1 MVIGMPAQEPS
12 AGPSGCPG
20 DSPGPLLSVVILNY
34 NGEPFLRPCLDSLR
48 RQTLTEIE
56 ILVVDNASPDG
67 SADLVENEYPQVR
80 LLRLPENLH
89 FCGGNNAAL
98 PLVTG
103 EYVAFLNNDTYVEPD
118 WAAEIVRAFRENP
131 QVGAVACKIVLAD
144 RPDTLDNAGT
154 EWLSV
159 LIGHKIGWLQPAADY
174 VREQLVFGFC
184 GGGCALRREVL
195 EQVGGFDEDF
205 QSHYEDVDLSFR
217 VLLGGWKCLYV
228 PTAVV
233 HHHASATYGYAS
245 PLVVHRT
252 TRNAEWVVIKNVP
265 WQVLLKHG
273 LAMVIHRLYGLAY
286 WSLHGGFWARV
297 RGHWAALRQLRRM
310 LGKRRALQRSARVG
324 WREVEAYTT
333 FKCLP
338 DALLGTK
345 WPKILRVWKRVSDTI
360 FRRAR

>member
-1 MVIGMPAQEPS
+1 LAQAEPL
-12 AGPSGCPG
+12 P
-20 DSPGPLLSVVILNY
+20 PGPLLSVIILNY
-34 NGEPFLRPCLDSLR
+34 DGERFLRPCLDSLR
-48 RQTLTEIE
+48 AQTLGGVELI
-56 ILVVDNASPDG
+56 VVDNASPDG
-67 SADLVENEYPQVR
+67 SADLVEREYPGAR
-80 LLRLPENLH
+80 LLRLAENRH
-89 FCGGNNAAL
+89 FCGGNNAGLAL
-98 PLVTG
+98 ATG
-103 EYVAFLNNDTYVEPD
+103 QYVAFLNNDTYVSPE

-174 VREQLVFGFC
+174 AQERLIFGFC

-195 EQVGGFDEDF
+195 DQVGAFDEDF

-217 VLLGGWKCLYV
+217 VLLGGWQCRYV
-228 PTAVV
+228 PTATVY
-233 HHHASATYGYAS
+233 HHASATYGYAS

-252 TRNAEWVVIKNVP
+252 TRNAEWVVVKNVP
-265 WQVLLKHG
+265 WQMLLKRG
-273 LAMVIHRLYGLAY
+273 LAMEIHRLYGLAY

-297 RGHWAALRQLRRM
+297 RGHWAALRGLRKM
-310 LGKRRALQRSARVG
+310 LAKRRQIQRSARVG

-345 WPKILRVWKRVSDTI
+345 WPQVLRVLTWPGRCW
-360 FRRAR
+360 RRGLGGK